1 MNLIENTEI
10 LGILHQLGSTANR
23 PGFFYIITATA
34 LAAENPE
41 WLLLVTKWLYPDVAK
56 YYKTTWTAVERGIRY
71 ELSQLWLSDS
81 MRFKNVL
88 QYPCNHRPTPAE
100 FISYLVTYCYKNKTA

>member
-1 MNLIENTEI
+1 MNILEKMEI
-10 LGILHQLGSTANR
+10 CDVLHRLGLTANHA
-23 PGFFYIITATA
+23 GFFYITSAVS
-34 LAAENPE
+34 LAAENPNR
-41 WLLLVTKWLYPDVAK
+41 LLLVTKWLYPDVAK